1 MFRYAESEAVQL
13 ISAEELR
20 QWMSQEDAP
29 LLIDVRHL
37 EQHQIFNIG
46 GKSSYSKN
54 IPVDRFSDA
63 INWLD
68 PDSPIVLY
76 CQIGQKSFNAASR
89 LIDADFLFVYSLH
102 GGIEAWKRSLENN
115 L

>member
-1 MFRYAESEAVQL
+1 MFRYEESEVVQL
-13 ISAEELR
+13 ISAEELK

-29 LLIDVRHL
+29 LLIDVRHP
-37 EQHQIFNIG
+37 EQHQASNISG
-46 GKSSYSKN
+46 KN

-63 INWLD
+63 INQLD
-68 PDSPIVLY
+68 PDRPVVLY

-89 LIDADFLFVYSLH
+89 LIASDFLYVYSLH